1 MLATMGGGPGK
12 DHELLIRMAS
22 SDAEPWRWNRGAW
35 IRLAIAVTPL
45 VAIAIVGIFFV
56 R

>member
-1 MLATMGGGPGK
+1 MGGGPGK
-12 DHELLIRMAS
+12 DHELLIRMLS
-22 SDAEPWRWNRGAW
+22 SDVEPRRWDRGAW

-45 VAIAIVGIFFV
+45 VAIAILGIFFV